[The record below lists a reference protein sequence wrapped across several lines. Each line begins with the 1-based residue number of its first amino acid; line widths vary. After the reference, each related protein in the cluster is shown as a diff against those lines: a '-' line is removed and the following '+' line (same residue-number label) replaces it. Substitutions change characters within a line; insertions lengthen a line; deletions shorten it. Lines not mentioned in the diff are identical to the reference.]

1 MTINNISKFTFPV
14 GYHKFH
20 KKQVFNFQLNRWHSF
35 GYARFEDMK
44 EVCVHDMQIKA
55 LTNAKSVT
63 GRVFTKEEQAHNHC
77 QIGNTGLA
85 LDVMLKWID
94 EKS

>member
-1 MTINNISKFTFPV
+1 
-14 GYHKFH
+14 
-20 KKQVFNFQLNRWHSF
+20 
-35 GYARFEDMK
+35 
-44 EVCVHDMQIKA
+44 MQIKA

-63 GRVFTKEEQAHNHC
+63 GRVFTEDEQAHNHC
-77 QIGNTGLA
+77 QIGNIGLA